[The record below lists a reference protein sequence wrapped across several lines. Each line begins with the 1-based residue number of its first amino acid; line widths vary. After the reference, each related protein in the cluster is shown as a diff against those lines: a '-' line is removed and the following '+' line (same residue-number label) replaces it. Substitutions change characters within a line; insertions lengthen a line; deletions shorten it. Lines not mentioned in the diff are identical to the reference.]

1 MVSSLFLSL
10 ARKYYNILLVSYATM
25 ALREILRVETDKNS
39 MIKLNNYKKES
50 DDTPEATKYDL
61 KRECD
66 KDTEEEQSVAKL
78 LKVQ

>member
-1 MVSSLFLSL
+1 
-10 ARKYYNILLVSYATM
+10 M

-39 MIKLNNYKKES
+39 MIKLNNYKKAS
-50 DDTPEATKYDL
+50 DDTPEVTKYDL

-78 LKVQ
+78 FKVK

>member
-1 MVSSLFLSL
+1 
-10 ARKYYNILLVSYATM
+10 M

-39 MIKLNNYKKES
+39 MIKLNNYKNTSE
-50 DDTPEATKYDL
+50 DATQAVTDHL

-66 KDTEEEQSVAKL
+66 DDTKEQPIAKL

>member
-1 MVSSLFLSL
+1 
-10 ARKYYNILLVSYATM
+10 M

-39 MIKLNNYKKES
+39 MIKLNNYKNASE
-50 DDTPEATKYDL
+50 DTHEAIKNDL

-66 KDTEEEQSVAKL
+66 NDTEEGLSMAKM